1 MSILPFYPNMPK
13 AVCPWNLTR
22 SDHLLD
28 LRLGTIAP
36 KNPTILIKELLLSAK
51 HRSTMPNLFITSGWA
66 YVFHMTSPLILVLY
80 HSEVLQKPVQ
90 A

>member
-1 MSILPFYPNMPK
+1 MTVLPYYPNMPK

-36 KNPTILIKELLLSAK
+36 KNPTILIKE
-51 HRSTMPNLFITSGWA
+51 
-66 YVFHMTSPLILVLY
+66 
-80 HSEVLQKPVQ
+80 
-90 A
+90 